1 MEKNTLLL
9 RDTEAFMR
17 GELDN
22 VTVAEG
28 SIMLDLV
35 QGSYVPYGC
44 YTSAPIPMPVFDAL
58 WVSWN
63 ADAPDGTAVEA
74 QARVL
79 VDGNWSKWMGF
90 GKWSP
95 HLRREGPAS
104 QEQGPLCLG
113 PDLVRLESKR
123 AAQVQLRIYLY
134 TKHEKRTPSVQL
146 LGVSVRAAGVIP
158 ARGRPVNRRLHLM
171 PYVVARR
178 AEALRPWMDLAI
190 GLASLANRWGAD
202 LLPEE
207 FAQVLRDW
215 RPADGC
221 DVRNLCFAA
230 AAAGCWGFP
239 AWLGWCG
246 LGALREEVR
255 AGYGVLVGL
264 DSTPAQIAQGWPEH
278 RYVTVRGFLASAT
291 APKVLLCDPW
301 AGEADFDA
309 ETEMLLDDFLV
320 AWDNIALFMR
330 ARNTRAAQTGLTR
343 GSVWVRPAGEGAPG
357 LYRLY
362 SNGEPRLL
370 PDDFCAEGGVL
381 AWSTPD
387 DHPHATTGH
396 RTFHFTAPEQGG
408 IRLPD
413 GQKDQRFTVYAVD
426 TAGSMLVGD
435 ITI

>member
-1 MEKNTLLL
+1 M
-9 RDTEAFMR
+9 
-17 GELDN
+17 
-22 VTVAEG
+22 
-28 SIMLDLV
+28 
-35 QGSYVPYGC
+35 
-44 YTSAPIPMPVFDAL
+44 
-58 WVSWN
+58 
-63 ADAPDGTAVEA
+63 
-74 QARVL
+74 
-79 VDGNWSKWMGF
+79 
-90 GKWSP
+90 
-95 HLRREGPAS
+95 
-104 QEQGPLCLG
+104 
-113 PDLVRLESKR
+113 
-123 AAQVQLRIYLY
+123 
-134 TKHEKRTPSVQL
+134 
-146 LGVSVRAAGVIP
+146 
-158 ARGRPVNRRLHLM
+158 NRRLHLM

-291 APKVLLCDPW
+291 APKELLCDPW

-343 GSVWVRPAGEGAPG
+343 GSVWVRPAGEDAPG